1 MERQR
6 ELTEI
11 VDNRGKRVMDTEIF
25 YDQNSC
31 NLLFKKKCK
40 ESKESLVLIRLDLAK
55 FIVIS

>member
-55 FIVIS
+55 VIVIS